1 MKLEIFQCQVLFEVA
16 EIEGPEKIAICLRVS
31 RGFVPDPR
39 FSAHD
44 YIASHHS
51 LILYSNKSILL
62 FFISLLL
69 ELSIMSKSSPS
80 CLAKSHD
87 HETPDLESIRGL
99 VDSINEYMIGFL
111 ENVESWS
118 SLKSLCTSMLNT
130 IQNHNFFEFAD
141 HSVLSDLYWGI
152 ESIEAAIQAKCP
164 EEKTDQLRN
173 SERLLQVPALLDEH
187 GVTAGIRNQFLVCFS
202 YFYLSAIKKLQNDE
216 WQVALHYLQAM
227 LVSPRL
233 VRTEFAPEF
242 CRDFF
247 HLGNKSEIEDET
259 SWDFGEDNT
268 DEAIRQT
275 ARRYKHWLMYCQIML
290 HGEIS
295 GNHCRSRNTSSPD
308 KEPQDLSLVM
318 KSSSDRSNS
327 VKQGHCLH
335 NYHEKLMQYERH
347 PPDLQGNRIEG
358 TANEPNSNDI
368 QEFQYYSNALK
379 HLDQVPK
386 VNIQNANLDNCKS
399 IRYLQ
404 EILME
409 GESDSPTSVCSC
421 ENYDLEEDNSEE
433 NMENSTTTT
442 RTGLHDRQAEC
453 WDQMLQ
459 APCST
464 VHSMSTTT
472 ILPHAS
478 QHRTREEASE
488 VNIDDLFSGRFLS
501 SISDL
506 DLRVLELGGKRSYI
520 QWNSHLKRSSQ
531 KLVEHRAARTKKDPH
546 SRENLNKFCVH
557 YRKDSS
563 AELIGDIE
571 KVISKLC
578 FSQGL
583 AKFEEDYAGEVM
595 TIYEMLNSKKG
606 VKYTMLKDV
615 MLDQLLTAI
624 STSTEERVIRASVS
638 ILTTII
644 STNKSAIEDIK
655 RKGLRLCDL
664 AAALKRNV
672 HEAAILIHMINP
684 SPTEMK
690 TLELLP
696 ALVEVVCSSNN
707 YKEKPVAPLLTPPAA
722 SLMIIEVLVTA
733 FDCATNNTHLA
744 AINSP
749 RVLREL
755 LNFAGNNNLE
765 GYVSLSN
772 VLVKCMQFDGQCR
785 KILAQCIPV
794 APFICLLRSD
804 EKCAK
809 FSALQFFHELLR
821 MPRSPAMKLLRKIRK
836 EGGTKIMEVLV
847 YCVREL
853 PTDYQLLAAN
863 LLLQLDTLE
872 DSSGKGSFKEEAIQI
887 ILKSVVSEVSSP
899 TEQLSAFIFANLGG
913 TYAWTGE
920 PYTVAWLVKKAGLT
934 SLCHRN
940 MIRNYDWLDQNLK
953 DAVIDSWSSK
963 IGKHVIDVGK
973 PVFYALEKGL
983 RSKAKRVSRDSL
995 TAAAWIGFEISKFPN
1010 SLRYSACEILL
1021 NGIEQFLHPGME
1033 LEERLLACLCIYNY
1047 ASGRGMQKLVHFS
1060 EGVRESLRRFSGVT
1074 WMADEL
1080 HRVADYYLPNQSRIS
1095 CVHTQIVEANDS
1107 RSGAITSL
1115 IYYKGLLYSGHSD
1128 GSIKVWDIKQQSAT
1142 IIWDL
1147 KEHKKAVT
1155 CFSLFEAG
1163 ESLLSGSSDQTIRV
1177 WQTLQRKP
1185 ECTEVIAM
1193 EEPIRQLET
1202 YDQIIFVI
1210 TQGHRMKV
1218 YDSSRTARD
1227 ICKAKKVKS
1236 MRVVDGK
1243 IYVGCKDSSILE
1255 LTIATKRER
1264 EIKAPTKRWMMK
1276 KKPINAVFAY
1286 RDWLYSASSVIEGS
1300 KVTEWRAHHKPR
1312 ISIAADKGRNV
1323 LLLGVVEDFIY
1334 INSSPSS
1341 STLQVQLASCI
1352 LYCSED
1358 FQLRC

>member
-1 MKLEIFQCQVLFEVA
+1 
-16 EIEGPEKIAICLRVS
+16 
-31 RGFVPDPR
+31 
-39 FSAHD
+39 
-44 YIASHHS
+44 
-51 LILYSNKSILL
+51 
-62 FFISLLL
+62 
-69 ELSIMSKSSPS
+69 MSKSSVS
-80 CLAKSHD
+80 CFAKSHD
-87 HETPDLESIRGL
+87 HERPDLESIRGI

-111 ENVESWS
+111 ENVESWN
-118 SLKSLCTSMLNT
+118 SLKSQCTSMLNT
-130 IQNHNFFEFAD
+130 IQNQKFFEFSE
-141 HSVLSDLYWGI
+141 HSVLSNLYWGI
-152 ESIEAAIQAKCP
+152 ESIEAAIQAKFP
-164 EEKTDQLRN
+164 EEKTDHLRN

-187 GVTAGIRNQFLVCFS
+187 GVTAGIQNQFLVCFS

-242 CRDFF
+242 CRVLFP
-247 HLGNKSEIEDET
+247 LSNKSEIEDES

-268 DEAIRQT
+268 DEAIRQI

-290 HGEIS
+290 HGETS
-295 GNHCRSRNTSSPD
+295 GHCRSRNTSSPD
-308 KEPQDLSLVM
+308 KESQDLSHVM
-318 KSSSDRSNS
+318 KSSSDLSNS

-335 NYHEKLMQYERH
+335 NYHKKLMQYEKVH
-347 PPDLQGNRIEG
+347 PLDLQGNRIEG
-358 TANEPNSNDI
+358 TANEPMSNDI

-386 VNIQNANLDNCKS
+386 VNIQNANLEKCKS
-399 IRYLQ
+399 IRRLE

-409 GESDSPTSVCSC
+409 GELDSPTSVSSC
-421 ENYDLEEDNSEE
+421 DSYDLEEHNSEE
-433 NMENSTTTT
+433 NMDDSKNSTTTT
-442 RTGLHDRQAEC
+442 RTGVHDLQAEC

-464 VHSMSTTT
+464 VHSMSTTK

-478 QHRTREEASE
+478 QHRMREEASE
-488 VNIDDLFSGRFLS
+488 VNIDDLFSERFLS
-501 SISDL
+501 SVSDL
-506 DLRVLELGGKRSYI
+506 DLRVLELGGKRSDI
-520 QWNSHLKRSSQ
+520 QWNSHLKKSSQ
-531 KLVEHRAARTKKDPH
+531 KLVQHRAIATKQDPH
-546 SRENLNKFCVH
+546 SRENFNKFCVH
-557 YRKDSS
+557 YRRDSS
-563 AELIGDIE
+563 AEFIGDIE

-578 FSQGL
+578 FSEGL
-583 AKFEEDYAGEVM
+583 AKFDEDYAGEVM
-595 TIYEMLNSKKG
+595 TIYKMLNNKRG

-624 STSTEERVIRASVS
+624 STSKEERVIRASVS

-644 STNKSAIEDIK
+644 SINKSAIEDIK
-655 RKGLRLCDL
+655 NKGLRLCDL
-664 AAALKRNV
+664 ATALKRNV

-684 SPTEMK
+684 SPAEMK

-696 ALVEVVCSSNN
+696 ALVEVVCSSNS
-707 YKEKPVAPLLTPPAA
+707 YMERPATPLLTPPAA

-755 LNFAGNNNLE
+755 LNVAGNNNLE
-765 GYVSLSN
+765 GYVSLAN
-772 VLVKCMQFDGQCR
+772 VIVKCMQFDGQCR
-785 KILAQCIPV
+785 ESVAQCIPV
-794 APFICLLRSD
+794 APFIRLLQSN
-804 EKCAK
+804 EKGAK
-809 FSALQFFHELLR
+809 FAALRFFHELLR
-821 MPRSPAMKLLRKIRK
+821 MPRSPATNLLQQIRK
-836 EGGTKIMEVLV
+836 EGGTKIMKVLV

-872 DSSGKGSFKEEAIQI
+872 ESSEKGSFKEEAIQV
-887 ILKSVVSEVSSP
+887 ILKSVDSEVSSP
-899 TEQLSAFIFANLGG
+899 TQQLSAFIFANLGG

-940 MIRNYDWLDQNLK
+940 MIRNYDWLNQNLQ
-953 DAVIDSWSSK
+953 DGVVDSWSSK

-973 PVFYALEKGL
+973 PVFHALEKGL

-995 TAAAWIGFEISKFPN
+995 TAIAWIGFEIARCPT

-1021 NGIEQFLHPGME
+1021 GGIEQFLHPGLE

-1047 ASGRGMQKLVHFS
+1047 ASGRGMQKLIHFS

-1095 CVHTQIVEANDS
+1095 CVHTQILEASDS
-1107 RSGAITSL
+1107 SSGAITSL

-1163 ESLLSGSSDQTIRV
+1163 ESLLSGSSDKTIRV
-1177 WQTLQRKP
+1177 WKMVQRKP

-1193 EEPIRQLET
+1193 EEPIRQLEK
-1202 YDQIIFVI
+1202 YDQMIFVI

-1236 MRVVDGK
+1236 MRVVQGK
-1243 IYVGCKDSSILE
+1243 IYIGCKDSSIQE
-1255 LTIATKRER
+1255 LTIATKREQ
-1264 EIKAPTKRWMMK
+1264 EIKAPTKSWIMQ
-1276 KKPINAVFAY
+1276 KKPINAIVVY

-1300 KVTEWRAHHKPR
+1300 KVKEWRTHHKPR

-1323 LLLGVVEDFIY
+1323 LLMGVVEDFIY
-1334 INSSPSS
+1334 LNSSS
-1341 STLQVQLASCI
+1341 STSTLQI
-1352 LYCSED
+1352 W
-1358 FQLRC
+1358 LRGMQQKVGRISAGSKITSLLTANDMVLCGTEKGLIKGWIPL